1 MSADS
6 NKSIQN
12 WNEDPFIQNLK
23 ALTESIW
30 LNPDILSFDEATKD
44 IALSAAD
51 VADAEARLER
61 FRPYIAKVFPE
72 TEATQGLIESPLRR
86 IPHMQAA
93 LAEYATMPL
102 SGDLL
107 LKCDSHLPISGSIKA
122 RGGIYEVLNY
132 AEKLALAAGMLSEY
146 DDYAKLDSEEFRTF
160 FSDYSIAVGSTG
172 NLGLSIGIM
181 GARLGFSVIVHM
193 SSDARQWKKDML
205 RSKGVVVVEH
215 DSDYSVAVAEGRLQA
230 DSDPH
235 CYFVDDERSVTLFL
249 GYAVAAKRLKEQLH
263 EQNIVVDAKHPLF
276 VYLPCGV
283 GGGPGGVAF
292 GLKLTFGNNVHCF
305 FAEPTRSPAMLLG
318 LYTKLHD
325 NVCVQDFDIDN
336 RTAADGLAVGRPSGF
351 VSNTMQHLIDGAFT
365 VSDDTMFTL
374 LALLSDTEDILLEPS
389 ALAGMPGIAR
399 IQNCKKYIHQHKLQD
414 SMHSATHIVW
424 GTGGSMVPPDELQ
437 NYYKTGAALRSKK

>member
-12 WNEDPFIQNLK
+12 WNEDAFIQNLK

-30 LNPDILSFDEATKD
+30 LNPTILSFDEATKD

-146 DDYAKLDSEEFRTF
+146 DDYAKLDSE
-160 FSDYSIAVGSTG
+160 
-172 NLGLSIGIM
+172 
-181 GARLGFSVIVHM
+181 
-193 SSDARQWKKDML
+193 
-205 RSKGVVVVEH
+205 
-215 DSDYSVAVAEGRLQA
+215 
-230 DSDPH
+230 
-235 CYFVDDERSVTLFL
+235 
-249 GYAVAAKRLKEQLH
+249 
-263 EQNIVVDAKHPLF
+263 
-276 VYLPCGV
+276 
-283 GGGPGGVAF
+283 
-292 GLKLTFGNNVHCF
+292 
-305 FAEPTRSPAMLLG
+305 
-318 LYTKLHD
+318 
-325 NVCVQDFDIDN
+325 
-336 RTAADGLAVGRPSGF
+336 
-351 VSNTMQHLIDGAFT
+351 
-365 VSDDTMFTL
+365 
-374 LALLSDTEDILLEPS
+374 
-389 ALAGMPGIAR
+389 
-399 IQNCKKYIHQHKLQD
+399 
-414 SMHSATHIVW
+414 
-424 GTGGSMVPPDELQ
+424 
-437 NYYKTGAALRSKK
+437 